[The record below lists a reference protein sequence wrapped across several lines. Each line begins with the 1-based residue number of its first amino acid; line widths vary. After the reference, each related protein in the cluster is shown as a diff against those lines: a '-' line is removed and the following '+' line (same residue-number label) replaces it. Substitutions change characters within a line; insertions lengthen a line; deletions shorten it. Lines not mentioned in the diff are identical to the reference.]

1 MARNRKDRQEAVD
14 DSGEL
19 VQQDGKWYKDVIE
32 WNGVW
37 LKRIPHEEAFRIR
50 CDVQLYIHHK
60 LAREIRM
67 DNTGPEGYRKKL
79 ERGSDSSANRGGN
92 WARALS
98 RWWTDYVWYIE
109 VADPT
114 KEEYV
119 SDDETD

>member
-1 MARNRKDRQEAVD
+1 MRGVFV
-14 DSGEL
+14 GTC
-19 VQQDGKWYKDVIE
+19 E

-50 CDVQLYIHHK
+50 CDVQLYTHHK
-60 LAREIRM
+60 LDRELRM
-67 DNTGPEGYRKKL
+67 DNIGPEEYRQKL
-79 ERGSDSSANRGGN
+79 ERGSDSLANNSGN
-92 WARALS
+92 W
-98 RWWTDYVWYIE
+98 WWTDYVWYIE